1 MNVQLSLPSGGP
13 SGVRPRKGNPHHPHV
28 GKAGGAVGVWWVG
41 GLVGEWSDNA
51 STLLGKMRGPNE

>member
-1 MNVQLSLPSGGP
+1 MFNCHFRQAGQAESGQEKETRTTHM
-13 SGVRPRKGNPHHPHV
+13 SGKRVVR
-28 GKAGGAVGVWWVG
+28 WVFG